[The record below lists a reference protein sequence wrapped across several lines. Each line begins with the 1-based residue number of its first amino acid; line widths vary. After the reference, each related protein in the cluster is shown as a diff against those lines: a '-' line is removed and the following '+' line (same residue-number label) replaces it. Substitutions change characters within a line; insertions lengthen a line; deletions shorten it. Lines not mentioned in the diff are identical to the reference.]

1 MQAKAS
7 AASAPA
13 VHRNLSRTLSRTE
26 STSKTMPDPKQ
37 QGMCCVVMLDILF
50 A

>member
-1 MQAKAS
+1 MQAKSS
-7 AASAPA
+7 APSAPA

-37 QGMCCVVMLDILF
+37 QGLNRVVMLDLLLE
-50 A
+50 